1 MNSEATRATPGAR
14 QTLPSHL
21 TSFVGR
27 ERELAELER
36 LAGTCRLLTLTG
48 PGGCGK
54 TRLALEFAT
63 RLTPTYPDGISVVSL
78 APLADPSLVLSTI
91 AETVG
96 AREVT
101 GEPLS
106 ETIVRAI
113 GERRVLLVLDNFE
126 HLIEAAMA
134 VADLLAA
141 CPRLTAIVTSREV
154 LRLQGEQVFPVPSL
168 SVPDRTGSPPSGVDV
183 VSTVTASEAGR
194 LFVERARSVQ
204 PGFQLDPTTAVA
216 IAEICARLDGL
227 PLAIELAA
235 ARVRLLTPQAMVDR
249 LDRRLPFLMGGAR
262 DLPHRQQTLRDTIAW
277 SHDLLDEDERRLFR
291 RLSVFMGG
299 FTLGAGSWVS
309 GFGDDED
316 APVLLNT
323 QNLAP
328 KTFDVVASL
337 VDKSLIVQQAGLDGE
352 PRFTML
358 ETICEFAVEQLQAAG
373 EEAAVRRRHLSWFTA
388 FAERF
393 QPGTFGPD
401 GPLWLDRVA
410 AELDNLRAALAW
422 SLTDARGSSAH
433 EGLRL
438 AGALQQFWL
447 FRDHLAEGAY
457 WLEQVLALDAA
468 RGGGGHSDGNTD
480 APVIRTGAHG
490 LYPRVIALN
499 SLSILLAML
508 GRREA
513 GIARCHEALACARSL
528 NDPPG
533 EAHALTTLVQYLP
546 SSASEQRRTLAEQ
559 SVSIARRLNEPF
571 ATCRSLRAFGALL
584 IVRGDRERA
593 RVVLEESLAVAR
605 SLGFVWQA
613 GQSAR
618 ELATLARIEG
628 DFDQATTLIEESL
641 SWYTKLGPATW
652 GRRHALQMLGHL
664 VLARGQ
670 VARATACFAESL
682 GLSYRAGDRF
692 GVAISLEGL
701 SEMLMTDSPAVTAL
715 STGQAAKL
723 LGAAAGLREGAAR
736 SVSPVEQSRME
747 KLLSAVRASL
757 PDDEFAS
764 AWAEGRAM
772 TLEQAYALGISVTSS
787 LSPAE
792 RTAGAADR
800 PVDVEDGGLTRRE
813 REIAALVAT
822 GHTNRQIADALV
834 LSGRTV
840 ETHVHNILT
849 KLELSTRAQIA
860 VWATERGLG
869 AARRQ

>member
-1 MNSEATRATPGAR
+1 MAPAASDATSVPRNS
-14 QTLPSHL
+14 LPSRL

-36 LAGTCRLLTLTG
+36 LSETCRLLTLTG

-54 TRLALEFAT
+54 TRLALELVT
-63 RLTPTYPDGISVVSL
+63 RLAPTYPDGVCVVSL
-78 APLADPSLVLSTI
+78 APLGDPSLVLSTI
-91 AETVG
+91 AESIGVRG
-96 AREVT
+96 VT

-106 ETIVRAI
+106 ETIARWI

-126 HLIEAAMA
+126 HLIEAALA
-134 VADLLAA
+134 VADLLGA
-141 CPRLTAIVTSREV
+141 CPHLTAIVTSRQV
-154 LRLQGEQVFPVPSL
+154 LRLQGEQAFPVPSL
-168 SVPDRTGSPPSGVDV
+168 TVPDRTGTPPSGVDV

-204 PGFQLDPTTAVA
+204 PGFQLDPSTAVA

-235 ARVRLLTPQAMVDR
+235 ARVRVLTPPAMVDR
-249 LDRRLPFLMGGAR
+249 LDRRLPLLTGGAR

-277 SHDLLDEDERRLFR
+277 SHGLLDEDERRLFR

-328 KTFDVVASL
+328 KTFDVMASL
-337 VDKSLIVQQAGLDGE
+337 VDKSLIVQQAGLGGE

-358 ETICEFAVEQLQAAG
+358 ETIREFAVEQLQAAG

-388 FAERF
+388 FAEQF

-410 AELDNLRAALAW
+410 AELDNLRAALTW
-422 SLTDARGSSAH
+422 SLTDALGSSAH

-438 AGALQQFWL
+438 AGALQQFWV
-447 FRDHLAEGAY
+447 FRDHLAEGAH
-457 WLEQVLALDAA
+457 WLEQVLALDAVRGDDERRNRDA
-468 RGGGGHSDGNTD
+468 R
-480 APVIRTGAHG
+480 APEARTGAHG
-490 LYPRVIALN
+490 VYPCVIALN
-499 SLSILLAML
+499 SLSILLAAL
-508 GRREA
+508 GKLQEA
-513 GIARCHEALACARSL
+513 IARAREALACARSL
-528 NDPPG
+528 NDLPG
-533 EAHALTTLVQYLP
+533 EAHALTGLVQYLP
-546 SSASEQRRTLAEQ
+546 ASASEQRMTLAEQ
-559 SVSIARRLNEPF
+559 SVALARRLHEPF
-571 ATCRSLRAFGALL
+571 ATWRSLRTFGDLL
-584 IVRGDRERA
+584 ITQGEYDRA
-593 RVVLEESLAVAR
+593 RVAIDESLALAR
-605 SLGFVWQA
+605 SHGYLWQSGA
-613 GQSAR
+613 SVR
-618 ELATLARIEG
+618 HLADLASFGG
-628 DFDQATTLIEESL
+628 DLDRATTLIEESL
-641 SWYTKLGPATW
+641 SYYTKMGATG
-652 GRRHALQMLGHL
+652 GRRDALRVLGHL

-670 VARATACFAESL
+670 VDRATTCFAESL
-682 GLSYRAGDRF
+682 ALSYRAGDRF
-692 GVAISLEGL
+692 RVAMSLEGL
-701 SEMLMTDSPAVTAL
+701 SETLMTDSPAATEL
-715 STGQAAKL
+715 SSGQAAKL

-736 SVSPVEQSRME
+736 SASPVEQSRME
-747 KLLSAVRASL
+747 KRLSAVRASL
-757 PDDEFAS
+757 PDQIYAA

-792 RTAGAADR
+792 RTAGADDQ

-813 REIAALVAT
+813 REIATLVAT
-822 GHTNRQIADALV
+822 GHTNRQIADTLV

-849 KLELSTRAQIA
+849 KLQLSTRAQIA

-869 AARRQ
+869 PARRQ